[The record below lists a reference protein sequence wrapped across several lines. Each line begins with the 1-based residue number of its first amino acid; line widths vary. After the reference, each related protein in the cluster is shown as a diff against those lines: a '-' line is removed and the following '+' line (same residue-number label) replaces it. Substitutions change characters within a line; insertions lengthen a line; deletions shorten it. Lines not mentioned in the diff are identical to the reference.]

1 MIPLRHYLWIA
12 DIKTDSQFLVATFN
26 SLFPQPELHID
37 HVVLRTP
44 ESKGLFNNA
53 ISNAANACA
62 GYVERCVIAQS
73 RNLLTKYAAL
83 CRLCEPIAFMS
94 IFPYV
99 YYMIES
105 FHMTDDDRKISLYAG
120 MVTSAFAFA
129 EFSSGMFW
137 GRASDRFGRKPILLT
152 GLAGTGISMIVFG
165 FAPNLPVALIARA
178 LGGLLNGNI
187 GVLQSTVAE
196 VVTVEAH
203 QARAYSIMPV
213 VWCVGSIA
221 GSAIGGI
228 LADPVR
234 NYGWSE
240 GSIWAKYPFLLPNVF
255 CTAIVILGMIVGI
268 LFLEETHEDKKHE
281 RDRGVEAGKWIL
293 GLFGKSSAPQ
303 LSSRKRDYAEET
315 FILMHEDIDCPP
327 DYRSTAS
334 SPELSP
340 SAAPVGLPPP
350 AYQSIEGS
358 PRNSMTIQRVD
369 PEALAH
375 EAEIAKRN
383 ASLSNAFTKQV
394 NLIIVSYG
402 ILA

>member
-1 MIPLRHYLWIA
+1 
-12 DIKTDSQFLVATFN
+12 
-26 SLFPQPELHID
+26 
-37 HVVLRTP
+37 
-44 ESKGLFNNA
+44 
-53 ISNAANACA
+53 
-62 GYVERCVIAQS
+62 
-73 RNLLTKYAAL
+73 
-83 CRLCEPIAFMS
+83 MS

-213 VWCVGSIA
+213 VWCIGSIA

-234 NYGWSE
+234 NYGWSA

-255 CTAIVILGMIVGI
+255 CTGIVVLGIVVGV
-268 LFLEETHEDKKHE
+268 LFLEETHPDKKHE
-281 RDRGVEAGKWIL
+281 MDRGLECGKWL
-293 GLFGKSSAPQ
+293 LSLVTSSPNTE
-303 LSSRKRDYAEET
+303 LSSRKRDYADET
-315 FILMHEDIDCPP
+315 FTLMHEDIDCPP
-327 DYRSTAS
+327 GYKSTAS

-358 PRNSMTIQRVD
+358 PRNSMD
-369 PEALAH
+369 EEAMTH
-375 EAEIAKRN
+375 ESEAAKRN
-383 ASLSNAFTKQV
+383 SSLANAFTKQV

>member
-1 MIPLRHYLWIA
+1 
-12 DIKTDSQFLVATFN
+12 
-26 SLFPQPELHID
+26 
-37 HVVLRTP
+37 
-44 ESKGLFNNA
+44 
-53 ISNAANACA
+53 
-62 GYVERCVIAQS
+62 
-73 RNLLTKYAAL
+73 
-83 CRLCEPIAFMS
+83 MS

-129 EFSSGMFW
+129 EFLSGMLW

-165 FAPNLPVALIARA
+165 FSPNLPVALIARA

-203 QARAYSIMPV
+203 QARGYSIMPV
-213 VWCVGSIA
+213 VWCIGSIA

-240 GSIWAKYPFLLPNVF
+240 GSIWAKFPYLLPNVF
-255 CTAIVILGMIVGI
+255 CTAIVVLGMVVGI
-268 LFLEETHEDKKHE
+268 LFLEETHPDKKHR
-281 RDRGVEAGKWIL
+281 RDRGLEAGKWL
-293 GLFGKSSAPQ
+293 LELFGKSSEPE
-303 LSSRKRDYAEET
+303 LSSRKGDYGEET
-315 FILMHEDIDCPP
+315 FNLIEDVDCPP

-358 PRNSMTIQRVD
+358 PRNSMAMERID
-369 PEALAH
+369 AEAFAH

-394 NLIIVSYG
+394 KLIIVSYG

>member
-1 MIPLRHYLWIA
+1 
-12 DIKTDSQFLVATFN
+12 
-26 SLFPQPELHID
+26 
-37 HVVLRTP
+37 
-44 ESKGLFNNA
+44 
-53 ISNAANACA
+53 
-62 GYVERCVIAQS
+62 
-73 RNLLTKYAAL
+73 
-83 CRLCEPIAFMS
+83 MS

-213 VWCVGSIA
+213 VWCIGSIA

-234 NYGWSE
+234 NYGWSA

-255 CTAIVILGMIVGI
+255 CTGIVVLGMIVGI

-281 RDRGVEAGKWIL
+281 RDRGLECGKWL
-293 GLFGKSSAPQ
+293 LSFVTSSPVTE
-303 LSSRKRDYAEET
+303 LSSRKRDYVDET
-315 FILMHEDIDCPP
+315 FTLMHEDIDSPP
-327 DYRSTAS
+327 GYKSTAS
-334 SPELSP
+334 SPALSP

-358 PRNSMTIQRVD
+358 PRNSLD
-369 PEALAH
+369 EEALAH
-375 EAEIAKRN
+375 NADAAKRN
-383 ASLSNAFTKQV
+383 SSLSNAFTKQV

-402 ILA
+402 IMA

>member
-1 MIPLRHYLWIA
+1 
-12 DIKTDSQFLVATFN
+12 
-26 SLFPQPELHID
+26 
-37 HVVLRTP
+37 
-44 ESKGLFNNA
+44 
-53 ISNAANACA
+53 
-62 GYVERCVIAQS
+62 
-73 RNLLTKYAAL
+73 
-83 CRLCEPIAFMS
+83 
-94 IFPYV
+94 
-99 YYMIES
+99 MIES
-105 FHMTDDDRKISLYAG
+105 FHMTNDDRKISLYAG

-213 VWCVGSIA
+213 VWCIGSIA
-221 GSAIGGI
+221 GSAIGGV

-234 NYGWSE
+234 NYGWAE
-240 GSIWAKYPFLLPNVF
+240 GSIWAKFPFLLPNLF
-255 CTAIVILGMIVGI
+255 CTGIVVLGMVVGI

-281 RDRGVEAGKWIL
+281 KDRGLEAGKWLISL
-293 GLFGKSSAPQ
+293 VMKSPAHE
-303 LSSRKRDYAEET
+303 LSSRKGDYTEET
-315 FILMHEDIDCPP
+315 FTLMHEDIDCPP

-334 SPELSP
+334 SPELTP
-340 SAAPVGLPPP
+340 SDAPAGLPPP

-358 PRNSMTIQRVD
+358 PRSSMATDCVD
-369 PEALAH
+369 SEALAH

>member
-1 MIPLRHYLWIA
+1 
-12 DIKTDSQFLVATFN
+12 
-26 SLFPQPELHID
+26 
-37 HVVLRTP
+37 
-44 ESKGLFNNA
+44 
-53 ISNAANACA
+53 
-62 GYVERCVIAQS
+62 
-73 RNLLTKYAAL
+73 
-83 CRLCEPIAFMS
+83 MS

-213 VWCVGSIA
+213 VWCIGSIA
-221 GSAIGGI
+221 GSAIGGV

-234 NYGWSE
+234 NYGWAE
-240 GSIWAKYPFLLPNVF
+240 GSIWAKFPFLLPNLF
-255 CTAIVILGMIVGI
+255 CTGIVVLGMIVGI
-268 LFLEETHEDKKHE
+268 LFLEETHEDKKHQ
-281 RDRGVEAGKWIL
+281 RDRGLEAGKWIL
-293 GLFGKSSAPQ
+293 GLVKKSPAPE

-315 FILMHEDIDCPP
+315 FTLMHEDIDCPP

-340 SAAPVGLPPP
+340 SDAPVGLPPP

-358 PRNSMTIQRVD
+358 PRSSMATD
-369 PEALAH
+369 DADSEALAH

>member
-1 MIPLRHYLWIA
+1 
-12 DIKTDSQFLVATFN
+12 
-26 SLFPQPELHID
+26 
-37 HVVLRTP
+37 
-44 ESKGLFNNA
+44 
-53 ISNAANACA
+53 
-62 GYVERCVIAQS
+62 
-73 RNLLTKYAAL
+73 
-83 CRLCEPIAFMS
+83 MS

-105 FHMTDDDRKISLYAG
+105 FHITSNDRQIALYAG

-129 EFSSGMFW
+129 EFMSGMLW
-137 GRASDRFGRKPILLT
+137 GRLSDRVGRKPVLLT

-165 FAPNLPVALIARA
+165 FSKNLATALTARA

-213 VWCVGSIA
+213 VWCLGSIA

-228 LADPVR
+228 MADPVR
-234 NYGWSE
+234 NYGWSTGTVWDE
-240 GSIWAKYPFLLPNVF
+240 YPFLLPNVF
-255 CTAIVILGMIVGI
+255 CTGVVILGMFVGI
-268 LFLEETHEDKKHE
+268 FFLEETHEERKE
-281 RDRGVEAGKWIL
+281 NRDRGMEIGKWIL
-293 GLFGKSSAPQ
+293 RKIFSESERERE
-303 LSSRKRDYAEET
+303 LSSSKGDYMEET
-315 FILMHEDIDCPP
+315 FTLMHEEDCPP

-340 SAAPVGLPPP
+340 SAAPAGLPPP

-358 PRNSMTIQRVD
+358 PRNSMVADARRELSFQAD
-369 PEALAH
+369 PEALAR
-375 EAEIAKRN
+375 EAEVAKRN
-383 ASLSNAFTKQV
+383 ASLSYAFTKQV
-394 NLIIVSYG
+394 SMIIVSYG

>member
-1 MIPLRHYLWIA
+1 
-12 DIKTDSQFLVATFN
+12 
-26 SLFPQPELHID
+26 
-37 HVVLRTP
+37 
-44 ESKGLFNNA
+44 
-53 ISNAANACA
+53 
-62 GYVERCVIAQS
+62 
-73 RNLLTKYAAL
+73 
-83 CRLCEPIAFMS
+83 MS

-105 FHMTDDDRKISLYAG
+105 FHITSNDQQIALYAG

-129 EFSSGMFW
+129 EFMSGMLW
-137 GRASDRFGRKPILLT
+137 GRLSDRVGRKPVLLT

-165 FAPNLPVALIARA
+165 FSKSLATALIARA

-213 VWCVGSIA
+213 VWCLGSIA

-228 LADPVR
+228 MADPVR
-234 NYGWSE
+234 NYGWST
-240 GSIWAKYPFLLPNVF
+240 STIWDQYPFLLPNVF
-255 CTAIVILGMIVGI
+255 CTGVVILGMLVGI
-268 LFLEETHEDKKHE
+268 FFLEETHEERKE
-281 RDRGVEAGKWIL
+281 QRDRGLEIGKWIL
-293 GLFGKSSAPQ
+293 RKIFGESERERE
-303 LSSRKRDYAEET
+303 LSSSKRDYMEET
-315 FILMHEDIDCPP
+315 FTLMHEEDCPP

-340 SAAPVGLPPP
+340 SDAPAGLPPP

-358 PRNSMTIQRVD
+358 PRSSMMEDAQRALSFQAD
-369 PEALAH
+369 PEALAR
-375 EAEIAKRN
+375 EAEVAKRN
-383 ASLSNAFTKQV
+383 ASLSYAFTKQV

>member
-1 MIPLRHYLWIA
+1 
-12 DIKTDSQFLVATFN
+12 
-26 SLFPQPELHID
+26 
-37 HVVLRTP
+37 
-44 ESKGLFNNA
+44 
-53 ISNAANACA
+53 
-62 GYVERCVIAQS
+62 
-73 RNLLTKYAAL
+73 
-83 CRLCEPIAFMS
+83 MS